1 MDAHFPG
8 NAPGGT
14 GETQQKGGKDP
25 VSQRSLAPMQQ
36 GISKVVERP
45 LTALAPVAFAPGSI
59 LVHAPL
65 ANVVALAARTLQ
77 RTIFPPERMDV
88 GLALF
93 SVEELVQMR
102 EHRHG

>member
-1 MDAHFPG
+1 MDTHFLG

-25 VSQRSLAPMQQ
+25 IRQWSLTPMQQ
-36 GISKVVERP
+36 GISKVVEGP
-45 LTALAPVAFAPGSI
+45 LTAMAPGAFAPGSI
-59 LVHAPL
+59 LVRAPL
-65 ANVVALAARTLQ
+65 AKMVALAARTLQ

-93 SVEELVQMR
+93 GVEEVVQMG

>member
-1 MDAHFPG
+1 MDTQLSGDTPG
-8 NAPGGT
+8 RA

-25 VSQRSLAPMQQ
+25 VRQRSLAPMQQ
-36 GISKVVERP
+36 GISEVVERP
-45 LTALAPVAFAPGSI
+45 LTAMAPVAFAPGSI

>member
-8 NAPGGT
+8 HAPGGT

-25 VSQRSLAPMQQ
+25 VRQRSLAPMQQ
-36 GISKVVERP
+36 GISKVVEGP
-45 LTALAPVAFAPGSI
+45 LTAMAPVAFAPGSI
-59 LVHAPL
+59 VVRAPL
-65 ANVVALAARTLQ
+65 ANVVTLAARTLQ
-77 RTIFPPERMDV
+77 QTIFPPERMDV

-93 SVEELVQMR
+93 GVEELVQMG